1 MSHDSPG
8 PEIRIDRV
16 AETVLRVAVGRK
28 AALSNRLNQSANN
41 NGTPDWLNDA
51 AIADFMAT
59 VEVAPVAVT
68 V

>member
-1 MSHDSPG
+1 M
-8 PEIRIDRV
+8 
-16 AETVLRVAVGRK
+16 LRVAVGRK